1 MTPFHLFV
9 PRNPTFRPT
18 FILCSNSIRLSGNW
32 KMTLIDRV
40 PHYRD
45 PVVYRNR
52 VIGRAL
58 DVVVAT
64 NMAARASNLI
74 ASVSQLIR
82 SSGPSRV
89 SHLIR
94 ASNLIDGVVTTH
106 RNEDNGCIHQRH
118 PPPHQVQPSK
128 CKLLYSNDVCSY
140 SMLLLLLIIFFVIS

>member
-1 MTPFHLFV
+1 
-9 PRNPTFRPT
+9 
-18 FILCSNSIRLSGNW
+18 
-32 KMTLIDRV
+32 MTLIDRV

-82 SSGPSRV
+82 FSGPSRV

-94 ASNLIDGVVTTH
+94 ALNLIDGVVTTH
-106 RNEDNGCIHQRH
+106 RNEDNGCINQRH
-118 PPPHQVQPSK
+118 PPPHQVQQSK
-128 CKLLYSNDVCSY
+128 RKLLYRNDVCSY